1 MSNGLMFDE
10 FAVILKLIELELTRN
25 KNKPANYHILSLC
38 WIAQRRINTVQYS
51 IDQFCCFNLLLIA
64 FLRLNV

>member
-38 WIAQRRINTVQYS
+38 
-51 IDQFCCFNLLLIA
+51 
-64 FLRLNV
+64 